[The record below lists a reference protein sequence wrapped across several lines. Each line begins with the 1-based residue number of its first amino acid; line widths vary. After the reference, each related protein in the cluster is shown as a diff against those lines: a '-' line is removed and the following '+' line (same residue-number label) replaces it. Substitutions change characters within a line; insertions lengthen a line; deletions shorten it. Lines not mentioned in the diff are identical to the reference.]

1 MFGRLYG
8 ASLNASLD
16 KEDFIMAEIIVVAS
30 QKGGVGKTT
39 TTANL
44 GISFAASGKKVLV
57 VDFDPSANL
66 TAYLTRDSEQEVRCA
81 ISDLMDAEIEC
92 EPLPDK
98 NQYIYH
104 YGQVDFIGSNIKLS
118 TIEAKML
125 INAGAERTLS
135 EILDSLRD
143 MYDYILI
150 DTNPSLGILSINALT
165 AADKVLIVASPQ
177 SFSLQGLNDLLKSI
191 VKIRKRVNAK
201 LEIAGVC
208 ITMCDKRTK
217 LYKRIYED
225 LLEYLQG
232 RIRIYSSMIPY
243 TVKVGE
249 AIYYGKGAMEYYAKS
264 PAGQAYAD
272 LAKEMMADE

>member
-1 MFGRLYG
+1 
-8 ASLNASLD
+8 
-16 KEDFIMAEIIVVAS
+16 MAEIIVVAS

-177 SFSLQGLNDLLKSI
+177 SFSLQGLNDLLKSL